1 MILYMFIEEIW
12 NMKKQTL
19 ALWLENNEILHSHTP
34 LLQRENSNYKNK
46 L

>member
-12 NMKKQTL
+12 NMTKQTL
-19 ALWLENNEILHSHTP
+19 ALWLENNEILDLYAP
-34 LLQRENSNYKNK
+34 LLQRESSNYKNK

>member
-19 ALWLENNEILHSHTP
+19 VLWLENNEILDLHAP
-34 LLQRENSNYKNK
+34 LLQRESSNYKNK